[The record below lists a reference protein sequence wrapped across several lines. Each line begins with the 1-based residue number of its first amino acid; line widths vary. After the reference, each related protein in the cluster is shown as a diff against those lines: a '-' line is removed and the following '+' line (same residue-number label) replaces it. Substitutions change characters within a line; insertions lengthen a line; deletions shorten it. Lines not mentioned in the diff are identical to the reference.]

1 MQNSLLVYFYP
12 STLAALSR
20 IFEMFASVGLM
31 SEPGHWVK
39 VEAGC
44 QQEAKVDIGG
54 SFDALVS
61 PSGRPSFEL

>member
-1 MQNSLLVYFYP
+1 
-12 STLAALSR
+12 
-20 IFEMFASVGLM
+20 MFASVGLM

-54 SFDALVS
+54 SFAAAALLS
-61 PSGRPSFEL
+61 ASDQPGFEL